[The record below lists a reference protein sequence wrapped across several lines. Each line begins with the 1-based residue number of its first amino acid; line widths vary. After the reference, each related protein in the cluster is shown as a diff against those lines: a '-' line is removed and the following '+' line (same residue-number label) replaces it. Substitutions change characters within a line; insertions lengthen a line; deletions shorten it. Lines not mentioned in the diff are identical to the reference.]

1 MSTGRFSPEVLEQIR
16 QRVSLADV
24 ISKHAV
30 GMKKKGR
37 DWWACCP
44 FHNEATPSFH
54 IHESKGY
61 YHCFGCGAHGNVFDF
76 VKEVRGGSFVD
87 AVTYLGELSGVDVQL
102 EAVDPK
108 EQKKRVDGHS
118 TLEKA
123 AQFFEKNL
131 VKSNIDY
138 FKNRGLSNEI
148 IKTFRLGFAMD
159 GWSTLTDHLTQQGM
173 STSLLEDTGL
183 ASKSAKSKGHYD
195 RFRNRVMFP
204 IESTDGK
211 VVGFGG
217 RVLSK
222 DDDPKYLNSAETKF
236 FNKRYML
243 YNLNRARDSIRREKQ
258 ALVVEG
264 YMDVI
269 GLWAHGVKTAVAPM
283 GTAITEDQMRLLWR
297 FHEAP
302 IICLDGDNAGRGAA
316 VRIAKRILSVL
327 EPGRTLQ
334 FAWMPDGE
342 DPDSFISANGKE
354 AFEALIKK
362 TVTLEAVL
370 WQDLSEGRD
379 VSSGDGRAAIE
390 SDIDSLMKQVNDDTI
405 KRHYTKA
412 LKDRLWTGGRKKPQ
426 IISGHKNNKQKNIL
440 IQDKQAH
447 ILLSILFRK
456 PDLFE
461 KVYEKVSGVI
471 VENQELEAFRKT
483 LFKLFLSGGLEKDSL
498 DTTLANTGILS
509 DVENLLDSE
518 LVARTEIEKLEA
530 LWFEVYEDLERSNT
544 LKTQKHEN
552 VLAASVFDEKTGADA
567 WARMKSTHGKRK
579 KEVIKPV

>member
-1 MSTGRFSPEVLEQIR
+1 MSNGRFSPEVLEQIR

-24 ISKHAV
+24 ISKHAT
-30 GMKKKGR
+30 GMKKKGH

-76 VKEVRGGSFVD
+76 VKEMRGGSFVE
-87 AVTYLGELSGVDVQL
+87 AVTYLGELSGVEVKL
-102 EAVDPK
+102 ETVDPK
-108 EQKKRVDGHS
+108 EQKRRDDGHAA
-118 TLEKA
+118 LEKA
-123 AQFFEKNL
+123 AKFFERNL
-131 VKSNIDY
+131 VTDDVSY
-138 FKNRGLSNEI
+138 FKNRGLSDEV
-148 IKTFRLGFAMD
+148 IKTFRLGYAQK
-159 GWSTLTDHLTQQGM
+159 GWSSLTDHLTQQ
-173 STSLLEDTGL
+173 SFNTSVLEEAGL
-183 ASKSAKSKGHYD
+183 SSKSAKSKGHYD

-222 DDDPKYLNSAETKF
+222 NDDPKYLNSAETKF
-236 FNKRYML
+236 FNKRFML
-243 YNLNRARDSIRREKQ
+243 YNLNRARDFIRKEKQ

-283 GTAITEDQMRLLWR
+283 GTAITEEQMRLLWR

-316 VRIAKRILSVL
+316 IRIAKRILSAL

-342 DPDSFISANGKE
+342 DPDSFITKNGKE
-354 AFEALIKK
+354 AFDALIKQ
-362 TVTLEAVL
+362 TVTLESVL

-390 SDIDSLMKQVNDDTI
+390 SDIDGLMKQVTNDI
-405 KRHYTKA
+405 VKKHYTKA
-412 LKDRLWTGGRKKPQ
+412 LKDRLWTGERKKPQ
-426 IISGHKNNKQKNIL
+426 IVRSSQKNL
-440 IQDKQAH
+440 LLQDKQAH

-456 PDLFE
+456 PCLFE
-461 KVYEKVSGVI
+461 KVYEKISNAVI
-471 VENQELEAFRKT
+471 ENQELEAFRKN
-483 LFKLFLSGGLEKDSL
+483 LFKLFLSGGLEKELL
-498 DTTLANTGILS
+498 DTTLANTGTLS

-518 LVARTEIEKLEA
+518 LVARTDNENLEA

-544 LKTQKHEN
+544 LKMQKHEN
-552 VLAASVFDEKTGADA
+552 VSADVFDTEKGADA
-567 WARMKSTHGKRK
+567 WERMKNAHGKRVTK
-579 KEVIKPV
+579 

>member
-24 ISKHAV
+24 ISKHAT

-76 VKEVRGGSFVD
+76 VKEMRGGSFVD
-87 AVTYLGELSGVDVQL
+87 AVVYLGELSGVEVKF

-108 EQKKRVDGHS
+108 AQKQRDDGHKA
-118 TLEKA
+118 LEKA
-123 AQFFEKNL
+123 AQFFQSNL
-131 VKSNIDY
+131 KSQNVDY
-138 FKNRGLSNEI
+138 FKNRGLNDDI
-148 IKTFRLGFAMD
+148 IQTFRLGFAMD
-159 GWSTLTDHLTQQGM
+159 EWSSLTDHLTQQGFG
-173 STSLLEDTGL
+173 TNLLEETGL
-183 ASKSAKSKGHYD
+183 ASKSSKSKGHFD
-195 RFRNRVMFP
+195 RFRHRVMFP

-222 DDDPKYLNSAETKF
+222 EDDPKYLNSAETKF

-243 YNLNRARDSIRREKQ
+243 YNLNRARDFIRKEKQ

-269 GLWAHGVKTAVAPM
+269 GLWAHGIKTAVAPM
-283 GTAITEDQMRLLWR
+283 GTAITEDQIRLLWR
-297 FHEAP
+297 FYEAP

-334 FAWMPDGE
+334 FAWMPDGS
-342 DPDSFISANGKE
+342 DPDSFVSENGKE
-354 AFEALIKK
+354 AFYELIKQ
-362 TVTLEAVL
+362 TVTLEDVL
-370 WQDLSEGRD
+370 WKNMSEGRD

-390 SDIDSLMKQVNDDTI
+390 AEIDSLMKQVNDDI
-405 KRHYTKA
+405 VRRHYTKS
-412 LKDRLWTGGRKKPQ
+412 LKDRLWSGGRKKPQ
-426 IISGHKNNKQKNIL
+426 LVRGDRNKKQKNIIL
-440 IQDKQAH
+440 QDKQAH

-456 PDLFE
+456 PSLFE
-461 KVYEKVSGVI
+461 TVYEKISSVV
-471 VENQELEAFRKT
+471 VENQELEAFRKI
-483 LFKLFLSGGLEKDSL
+483 LFKLFLRGGLEKDSL
-498 DTTLANTGILS
+498 DTTLASTGTLS

-518 LVARTEIEKLEA
+518 LVTRTEDEDLEK
-530 LWFEVYEDLERSNT
+530 LWFEVYNDLERSNA
-544 LKTQKHEN
+544 LKKQKHEN
-552 VLAASVFDEKTGADA
+552 VLAADVFDAKTGQDA
-567 WARMKSTHGKRK
+567 WERMKTAHGKRANK
-579 KEVIKPV
+579 